1 MSDSTS
7 YESFFFTKAGV
18 VIPMVTGSIS
28 FLSSST
34 IISIVLRSKSG
45 IKTTYHRIMLGLSL
59 ADCLTSVMIALTTIP
74 MPKDVIYPFEMSSYG
89 NVATCEAQGL
99 LYIIGNAF
107 CFAMNGIL
115 NIYYLCT
122 LRFDMPEIAFRRY
135 VEIPLYILALVTCV
149 AVPCATLLQ
158 QDMLNPSPTDPFC
171 SPHTYP
177 FDCTKADNPEC
188 RGEATHWTRGRG
200 ALQPMY
206 FATILVAFFTLI
218 VTMSLIIQSFYRNER
233 KLRKAVKD
241 NQIEHNG
248 EQDDKLQYLK
258 EAQQTSGLITRQ
270 ALMYIAVFV
279 LTWSF
284 GFVKYLF
291 IIRDAAKRYPGDYW
305 FSALRI
311 FFQPLQGFFNLVI
324 FVYHKVQTLRHADG
338 NVTVAEALE
347 KVFLLPDLMEDQ
359 ATVSNLNMVIDE
371 YVLGQRHQF
380 EKKRAKAMN
389 RLDRGSINWEDS
401 ANVGRGDFD
410 EEVGSSSSV
419 LESSSRLASPVSP
432 DGHQGTSAGIE
443 SKNNESNN
451 VTANPPHVT
460 IGLTVE
466 PFIEDLVDVDDISYP
481 GSRTLNDNLSGF
493 SISSLATSLGWAKR
507 SKN

>member
-7 YESFFFTKAGV
+7 YESFFFTKAGI

-74 MPKDVIYPFEMSSYG
+74 MPKDVIYPFEMPSYG

-99 LYIIGNAF
+99 LYIIGNAL

-122 LRFDMPEIAFRRY
+122 LRFDMPEIAFRCY
-135 VEIPLYILALVTCV
+135 VEMPLYVLALVTSI

-158 QDMLNPSPTDPFC
+158 QDMVNPSPTDPFC
-171 SPHTYP
+171 VPHTYP
-177 FDCTKADNPEC
+177 VDCTKAETPEC
-188 RGEATHWTRGRG
+188 RGETHGIGGQG
-200 ALQPMY
+200 ALHPMY
-206 FATILVAFFTLI
+206 LATIIVAFFTLI
-218 VTMSLIIQSFYRNER
+218 TTMSLIIHSFYRNER

-241 NQIEHNG
+241 NQIEHKG

-279 LTWSF
+279 LTWTS
-284 GFVKYLF
+284 GFVQVLLKES
-291 IIRDAAKRYPGDYW
+291 DATKLGDPGVFW
-305 FSALRI
+305 FSVIRM

-371 YVLGQRHQF
+371 YVLGQRRQF
-380 EKKRAKAMN
+380 EKKRAAAMN
-389 RLDRGSINWEDS
+389 RLDCGRINLEDS

-419 LESSSRLASPVSP
+419 LESSSRPAPSVST
-432 DGHQGTSAGIE
+432 DVHQGPSAGME
-443 SKNNESNN
+443 SRNNESND

-460 IGLTVE
+460 GELI
-466 PFIEDLVDVDDISYP
+466 IESFGDDDDISYP

-493 SISSLATSLGWAKR
+493 SFSSLATSLGWAKR
-507 SKN
+507 SEN